1 LSKLIYVDRDDVR
14 AEDEKGFYGVA
25 PNKVIGLKYAD
36 SFLIKEVKVE
46 NGRIVSV
53 HGEVD
58 K

>member
-1 LSKLIYVDRDDVR
+1 MSKLIYVDRDDVR